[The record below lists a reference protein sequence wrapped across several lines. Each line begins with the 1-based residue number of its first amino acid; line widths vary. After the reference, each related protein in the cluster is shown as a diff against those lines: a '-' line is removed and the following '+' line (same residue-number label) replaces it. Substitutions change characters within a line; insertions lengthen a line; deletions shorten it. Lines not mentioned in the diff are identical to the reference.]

1 MRYVVVGGKRFE
13 AALKA
18 RVRRFSFAAEGEAG
32 GEAGGAGARALKGV
46 MRVGLLAKGLLLKGD
61 RAVRLV
67 VLCHDRPTVT
77 LLKRVAGE
85 LPAHLARVRGAPD
98 EPKYRVELLP
108 ADGAVGVS
116 DGAVSVR
123 VSLTSAVMREPA
135 GESPPPA
142 STPPTSTPPP
152 TAAQNKLSPLPLSC
166 LFHDRTY
173 ILRSYIVSMICNK
186 IICSK
191 YLPPARAPCSMLIFR
206 CE

>member
-32 GEAGGAGARALKGV
+32 GEAGGAGGAGARALKGV

-135 GESPPPA
+135 GESPHHPP
-142 STPPTSTPPP
+142 PPTSTRLHPPP
-152 TAAQNKLSPLPLSC
+152 HHRPPQL
-166 LFHDRTY
+166 RTNY
-173 ILRSYIVSMICNK
+173 LRCRFRVCFTTVLISSAHISY
-186 IICSK
+186 
-191 YLPPARAPCSMLIFR
+191 L
-206 CE
+206 

>member
-32 GEAGGAGARALKGV
+32 GEAGGAGGAGARALKGV

-142 STPPTSTPPP
+142 STPPP

>member
-1 MRYVVVGGKRFE
+1 MRYVVVGEKRFE

-32 GEAGGAGARALKGV
+32 GEAGGAGGAGARALKGV

-135 GESPPPA
+135 GESPPP
-142 STPPTSTPPP
+142 TSTPPASTRLHT
-152 TAAQNKLSPLPLSC
+152 TA
-166 LFHDRTY
+166 H
-173 ILRSYIVSMICNK
+173 RSSEQTISVAAFESVSRP
-186 IICSK
+186 
-191 YLPPARAPCSMLIFR
+191 YLYSSAHISYL
-206 CE
+206 

>member
-32 GEAGGAGARALKGV
+32 GEAGGAGGAGARALKGV

-142 STPPTSTPPP
+142 STHLHPPPPASTPPP
-152 TAAQNKLSPLPLSC
+152 TAAQNKLSPLPLSS

-173 ILRSYIVSMICNK
+173 T
-186 IICSK
+186 
-191 YLPPARAPCSMLIFR
+191 PPLIYR
-206 CE
+206 IYDM